1 MSLAKWRELVGQQAD
16 RGSAKVTFYP
26 GLETLPVLIAQ
37 LKSVRNAWVAW
48 PAMIEE
54 AARSRLMEV
63 PIDRLLLL
71 DPQSCFLPAFAAAYD
86 APAIKFA
93 EGIRDATRSADYAHI
108 SVRWFDG
115 PIFSVILADPRD
127 EMGWARIE
135 IPIPYHPSKARPSLR
150 FGKRDYPGLFRVL
163 TDAYNG
169 MWEKGREPRKI
180 S

>member
-1 MSLAKWRELVGQQAD
+1 MATNVFGGLSFRIAARVRATREGDTIYVLHPDRDRFYALDGVDADVWVAFVGQQGG

-26 GLETLPVLIAQ
+26 GGESLPVLIAQ

-63 PIDRLLLL
+63 PIDRMLLL

-86 APAIKFA
+86 APAIKYA

-127 EMGWARIE
+127 ETGWAR
-135 IPIPYHPSKARPSLR
+135 
-150 FGKRDYPGLFRVL
+150 
-163 TDAYNG
+163 
-169 MWEKGREPRKI
+169 
-180 S
+180 

>member
-1 MSLAKWRELVGQQAD
+1 MSLTKWRELVGQPWD
-16 RGSAKVTFYP
+16 RGCAKVTFYP
-26 GLETLPVLIAQ
+26 GRETLPVLLAQ

-63 PIDRLLLL
+63 PIDRMLLL

-86 APAIKFA
+86 ATAIKFA
-93 EGIRDATRSADYAHI
+93 EGIRDVTRSADYAHI

-115 PIFSVILADPRD
+115 PMFSLILADPRD
-127 EMGWARIE
+127 ETGWARIE

-150 FGKRDYPGLFRVL
+150 FGKRDYPGLYRVL
-163 TDAYNG
+163 TDAYNA
-169 MWEKGREPRKI
+169 MWEKSREPRK
-180 S
+180 SS